1 MKTIAITGVLGYS
14 GRYMAQEAER
24 RGYRVLGLTQ
34 HPGKPNPRGYELRAM
49 PWSGGTLDGVY
60 VLINTYWVR
69 FNYNGGKRHFSHEEA
84 VRNTLSLF
92 AEAKRAGVRRIV
104 HVSITHPDAEST
116 LSYFRGKAELEEAL
130 AGLGVQHSILRPAVL
145 FGESP
150 AESILINNMAWCL
163 RHLPAVGVFG
173 KGSYSIQPI
182 HVQDL
187 AEGALDEAT
196 RSEPSRVLQATGP
209 ETYSF
214 AELWKMLGRSI
225 GCPRPVLPMPSA
237 LGFAAA
243 CLIGKWQKDVM
254 LTWDEVRGLREGRL
268 AVAEPGIGHRSLAA
282 WIQAHADTLG
292 RGYERELE
300 RR

>member
-1 MKTIAITGVLGYS
+1 MKTIAITGILGYS

-34 HPGKPNPRGYELRAM
+34 HTNRANPLGCELRAM
-49 PWSGGTLDGVY
+49 PWSGGTLDGVD

-104 HVSITHPDAEST
+104 HVSITHPDTESG

-130 AGLGVQHSILRPAVL
+130 AGLGVHHSILRPAVL

-163 RHLPAVGVFG
+163 RHLPVVGVFG
-173 KGSYSIQPI
+173 KGNYGIQPI

-196 RSEPSRVLQATGP
+196 GNEPRRILRATGP

-214 AELWKMLGRSI
+214 AELWKMLGRGM
-225 GCPRPVLPMPSA
+225 GCPRPVLSMPPA

-254 LTWDEVRGLREGRL
+254 LTWDEVRGLSEGRL
-268 AVAEPGIGHRSLAA
+268 AVEEPGIGRRSLAA
-282 WIQAHADTLG
+282 WIQTHADTLG
-292 RGYERELE
+292 RTYERELE